1 MAGQA
6 QFPGIVQVV
15 LEADL
20 QQLVVVADLAVV
32 GLAEKGR
39 VLDRA
44 HLAVDGG
51 NATVEHRVGAR
62 ELAVDHQQGVG
73 RQLPTEGRVD
83 DLSLVADMIAKTA
96 VVFDCQVDPRKQGA
110 VLVQRRVD
118 VEAAAVAIPA
128 SGAGLE
134 LGEGFQLRAFGDDV
148 DQPAG
153 IATAVEG
160 RRWSLEHFQALD
172 GRYVRRAVAAA
183 VDGKTVAVQLAGG
196 EAAHAVVEEG
206 QAAEVVLPR
215 NAASEIQ
222 GSVDTAAAEIVQHL
236 GGYHTDGLGNFAD
249 RGVGAG
255 GTG

>member
-1 MAGQA
+1 M
-6 QFPGIVQVV
+6 

-39 VLDRA
+39 ALDCA

-73 RQLPTEGRVD
+73 RQLPADGRVD
-83 DLSLVADMIAKTA
+83 DLPLVADVIAKAA
-96 VVFDCQVDPRKQGA
+96 VVFDCQVDPREQGA
-110 VLVQRRVD
+110 ILVQRRID

-134 LGEGFQLRAFGDDV
+134 LGEGLQLRAFGDDI
-148 DQPAG
+148 DQPAW
-153 IATAVEG
+153 IAAAVQG
-160 RRWSLEHFQALD
+160 RRRPLEHLQALD
-172 GRYVRRAVAAA
+172 GRCVRRAVAAA
-183 VDGKTVAVQLAGG
+183 VDGKTIAVQLAGG
-196 EAAHAVVEEG
+196 EPAHAVVEEG

-215 NAASEIQ
+215 DAASEIQ
-222 GSVDTAAAEIVQHL
+222 GAVDAATAEIVQHL

-249 RGVGAG
+249 RRVGAG
-255 GTG
+255 GAG